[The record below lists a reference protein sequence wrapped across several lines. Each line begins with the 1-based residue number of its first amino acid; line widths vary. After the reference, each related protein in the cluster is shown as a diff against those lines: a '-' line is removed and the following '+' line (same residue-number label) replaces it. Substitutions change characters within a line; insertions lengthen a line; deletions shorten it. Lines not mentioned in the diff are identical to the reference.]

1 MADANQL
8 GLGGEY
14 KYGFKDNIAPILT
27 TGEGLT
33 EETVRQISAAKNE
46 PDWMLDFRLKAFKR
60 YQEMELPDFGPDLS
74 VLDLDHINYFRRDS
88 DRIARKWEDV
98 PADIKKTFD
107 RLGVPEA
114 ERKYL
119 AGSSAQYE
127 SEVVYH
133 NMRKD
138 FEDLGIVFMDTD
150 SAVQEYPDL
159 VRKYF
164 GKLIPPSDN
173 KFAALNSA
181 VWSGG
186 TFIYVPKGVRTE
198 IPIQSYFR
206 INAG

>member
-1 MADANQL
+1 
-8 GLGGEY
+8 
-14 KYGFKDNIAPILT
+14 
-27 TGEGLT
+27 
-33 EETVRQISAAKNE
+33 
-46 PDWMLDFRLKAFKR
+46 MLDFRLKAFKR

-186 TFIYVPKGVRTE
+186 TFIYVLKGGYGLRFQFKVIFGLMLVIVDNLKER
-198 IPIQSYFR
+198 
-206 INAG
+206 